1 MSILDKIID
10 QKKNEVALL
19 KGRSFKPLSGPKRSF
34 LEAVR
39 KSDKLSVIAEIKKA
53 SPSKGLICKNFEPVK
68 IAKNYEAGGA
78 SAVSVLTDERFFQG
92 KIDYLIN
99 ARDSISIPV
108 LRKEFIIDIIQIEQS
123 AAVGADAL
131 LLIAAALDTIQ
142 LRDLFQAS
150 VELNID
156 PLIEVHSAEELDKV
170 MKLEPSLIGINNRD
184 LNSFKTDINTTLD
197 LIKIIPEKVAVVSE
211 SGIFSHEQALKLKKT
226 GVSAILVGES
236 LMRNSDPAALIREL
250 NCVCKENA
258 S

>member
-1 MSILDKIID
+1 MSILDKIIN

-19 KGRSFKPLSGPKRSF
+19 KGRSFKPLSGPKRPF
-34 LEAVR
+34 LDAVC
-39 KSDKLSVIAEIKKA
+39 KSDKLAVIAEIKKA
-53 SPSKGLICKNFEPVK
+53 SPSKGLICKNFDPVE
-68 IAKNYEAGGA
+68 IAGKYEAGGA

-92 KIDYLIN
+92 NIDYLIN
-99 ARDSISIPV
+99 VRDSISIPV

-123 AAVGADAL
+123 ASIGADAL

-142 LRDLFQAS
+142 LKDLFQAS
-150 VELNID
+150 MELNID
-156 PLIEVHSAEELDKV
+156 PLIEIHSAKELDKV

-184 LNSFKTDINTTLD
+184 LNTFKTDINTTLD

-211 SGIFSHEQALKLKKT
+211 SGIFSREQAFKLKET

-250 NCVCKENA
+250 NCVCEENA